1 MTKRLAQI
9 AKFLVPLVIGF
20 FIGRTIYRNWAQV
33 RQADWQLA
41 PLYLLVSLSLTIP
54 WFTWRPFVWKLLLA
68 RFGYPLPYAASFR
81 VLRQAE
87 MSRYVPGTVW
97 QYVSRVYLAGRWG
110 IPATACLGAT
120 LIETVMLL
128 LAALP
133 LALWSLQDA
142 MPVVEG
148 YPRIALA
155 VFLCGSIFVLHPRI
169 LNWWA
174 TILSR
179 YARQPYRHLDVRWI
193 TLAGIALSYVVMWT
207 TLGLAVAFFVRGVM
221 AVSVEHVPRVAGN
234 YIASWV
240 GSMLAVV
247 APAGMGIRDGI
258 LGLLLRGI
266 MPLGAAFTVALA
278 VRLWL
283 TLLELVCLGIAQLT
297 PPPPPNHDAAP
308 SS

>member
-1 MTKRLAQI
+1 MTKRLAQLG
-9 AKFLVPLVIGF
+9 KFVVPIVIGF
-20 FIGRTIYRNWAQV
+20 FIGRTIYRNWEQV

-41 PLYLLVSLSLTIP
+41 PLYLLISLALAAP
-54 WFTWRPFVWKLLLA
+54 WFAYRPLVWKLLLA
-68 RFGYPLPYAASFR
+68 RFGYELPYAASFR
-81 VLRQAE
+81 VMRQAE

-110 IPATACLGAT
+110 VPATACLGAT
-120 LIETVMLL
+120 LVDTVLLL

-142 MPVVEG
+142 MPVVDG
-148 YPRIALA
+148 YPQIALA
-155 VFLCGSIFVLHPRI
+155 VFLCASIFIVHPRI

-174 TILSR
+174 AILAR
-179 YARQPYRHLDVRWI
+179 YAKQPYRELNIRWI
-193 TLAGIALSYVVMWT
+193 TLAGIWLSYLALWAL
-207 TLGLAVAFFVRGVM
+207 LGLAVAFFVRGVM
-221 AVSVEHVPRVAGN
+221 AVPASQFPRLAGN

-258 LGLLLRGI
+258 FGLLLRGV
-266 MPLGAAFTVALA
+266 MPVGAAFTLALA

-283 TLLELVCLGIAQLT
+283 ILLELAWLGVAQMAPGGPRT
-297 PPPPPNHDAAP
+297 GSDAHE
-308 SS
+308 